1 MRHLI
6 LAATLVCIVS
16 AAHAAP
22 SCPGD
27 TTVWVNQSSGVY
39 HLPGDRWYGRTK
51 HGVYECEKQA
61 VAEGSKR
68 SGGRMAGRRVK
79 TTRHGRMTA
88 KQNDASQSDDTTP
101 ASSTGNPF

>member
-51 HGVYECEKQA
+51 HGVYECEKA
-61 VAEGSKR
+61 ALLEGDKR
-68 SGGRMAGRRVK
+68 SGTRMAAHK
-79 TTRHGRMTA
+79 AKATRHGSRA
-88 KQNDASQSDDTTP
+88 VRQSAAPQADDAIP
-101 ASSTGNPF
+101 ATSTGNPF

>member
-1 MRHLI
+1 MRLPI
-6 LAATLVCIVS
+6 LAAALICIVS
-16 AAHAAP
+16 VAHAAP

-61 VAEGSKR
+61 AGEGDKR
-68 SGGRMAGRRVK
+68 SGVRLAGHKTR
-79 TTRHGRMTA
+79 TTRHGGRA
-88 KQNDASQSDDTTP
+88 ARQSAHPQADDAIP
-101 ASSTGNPF
+101 AASTGNPF